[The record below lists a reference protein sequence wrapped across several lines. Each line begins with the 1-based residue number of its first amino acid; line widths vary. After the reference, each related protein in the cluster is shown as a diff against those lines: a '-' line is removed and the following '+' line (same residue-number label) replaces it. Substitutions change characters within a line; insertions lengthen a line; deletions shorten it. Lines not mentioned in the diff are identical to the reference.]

1 MIRIYNLWT
10 SGFMAWVFFF
20 FFVLCEYLI
29 RACTC
34 TLLSSTSEPVEKS
47 EEFALYTWPP
57 LTAHSY
63 LRTKNSL
70 KSLFLACLFLV
81 LNCASTYGYA
91 ESVKSFSD
99 LEMVWWTT
107 SKHLSLS
114 QLCLKSVMNVGQK
127 RSLTQTFWEYLCE
140 LELFFSS
147 QNMKSAGVC
156 GCGFVW
162 DSIAKWFIITPPD
175 KHLPV

>member
-1 MIRIYNLWT
+1 MKNLLFT
-10 SGFMAWVFFF
+10 HD
-20 FFVLCEYLI
+20 
-29 RACTC
+29 R
-34 TLLSSTSEPVEKS
+34 LSLHTH
-47 EEFALYTWPP
+47 TWG
-57 LTAHSY
+57 
-63 LRTKNSL
+63 L
-70 KSLFLACLFLV
+70 KIVWNLFFLACLFLV

-175 KHLPV
+175 KHFQCRFAWLSVDRTALQYLHVGVGHGPNKSGWGGTCN